1 MKLNQVKCLD
11 HIVVQPETV
20 TTDFKTSSFA
30 CEGDLAVTSIT
41 PLITRV
47 DSAVLAG

>member
-1 MKLNQVKCLD
+1 MPISYS
-11 HIVVQPETV
+11 HTAGITETV